1 MNIIVAKNRVLRD
14 IDKKGLMGAVVIYS
28 GPIYSYEDVGKAS
41 DFIENLFGKNFF
53 KKGVERI
60 KDSDPSGAGM
70 GREFSGEGAA
80 KLFLAWH
87 RVREELAFGG
97 LEGIYRPGRYGAL
110 LGSIWEDLLSL
121 HGLPGVDQAAAGLM
135 NDQSFEKTV
144 FLLSVA
150 SRLFISQK
158 NIIFPG
164 PGLDYF
170 YDQNYVYTC
179 VSPGPGR
186 VELFHSPEEIW
197 PADPS
202 TAVYGKRQQ
211 LLYIDIT
218 QSDQPF
224 IHYKDILSENKHIEN
239 NSTVAAVLCKIEFP
253 SGTAGYFRRL
263 SCCPVINEKTSGLS
277 KTEGILR
284 LNIPD

>member
-1 MNIIVAKNRVLRD
+1 MNIIVAKNRLLRD
-14 IDKKGLMGAVVIYS
+14 IDKKGLMGAVVVH
-28 GPIYSYEDVGKAS
+28 GGQIYSYEDVGKAS
-41 DFIENLFGKNFF
+41 DFVENLFGKTFF

-97 LEGIYRPGRYGAL
+97 LDGIYRPGRYGAL

-121 HGLPGVDQAAAGLM
+121 CGLPGVEQTAAGLM
-135 NDQSFEKTV
+135 DDQTFEKTI

-150 SRLFISQK
+150 SRIFISQK

-186 VELFHSPEEIW
+186 MTPFHSPGEIW
-197 PADPS
+197 SAAPP
-202 TAVYGKRQQ
+202 TAGCGKRQQ
-211 LLYIDIT
+211 LLYIDMT
-218 QSDQPF
+218 QSDQPLTHNKYIF
-224 IHYKDILSENKHIEN
+224 TENNIEN
-239 NSTVAAVLCKIEFP
+239 SSTVAAVLCKMEFP
-253 SGTAGYFRRL
+253 SGTAGYFRKL
-263 SCCPVINEKTSGLS
+263 SCCPIINEKTPGLA
-277 KTEGILR
+277 KAEGILR
-284 LNIPD
+284 LNIPG